1 MSQRQQPARDPGAEY
16 EEERQY
22 TAGGHTLE
30 ELDEKPKNHS
40 RTLFFSELFKNLFN
54 PLNENKKQPSGPSAT
69 IRSRRGMRGSSK
81 PSPHEQRRHIIQR
94 FMTRWRKEVGND
106 IYPAMRLILPN
117 SDRDRAVYG
126 LKESNIGK
134 LLVKLMKIDK
144 NSEDGYNLLRWKL
157 PGQSAASRMAGDFA
171 GRCYEVLSKRP
182 MRISPG
188 DMRIADVNELLDKLA
203 AASGEKEQ
211 LPIFETFY
219 QRMNPEELMWLIRII
234 LKQMKVGATEKT
246 FLDLWHPDAD
256 KLFSVSSSLRR
267 VCWELYDP
275 SVTLDNHQT
284 QICLM
289 QCFQPQLANFQTSAS
304 FEKLIERLYKSSPDS
319 DDQEYWIEEKLDGE
333 RMQLH
338 MVEDDSVPGGK
349 RFGFWSRKAK
359 DYTYL
364 YGQSL
369 YDESAITRYLK
380 NAFAPGV
387 RNIILDGEMITWD
400 PQSDKIMNFGTL
412 KSAAASELH
421 TPKDDTPRP
430 VFRAFDILYL
440 NDQPLTQYTL
450 RDRHNA
456 LEKAVLGEPRRL
468 EIHEYTKATTPDPIE
483 PLLRKVVA
491 ESGEG
496 LVLKNPRSSY
506 QLGVRN
512 DDWIKVKPDYLDE
525 FGENFDCVIIGGY
538 FGSGRR
544 GGGLSS
550 FMCGLRVTEND
561 IKAGANP
568 EKCYSFCRVGG
579 GFRAEDLAAIRH
591 LTDGKWVNWD
601 SNRPPIEY
609 IELGGTGRDRQVE
622 KPDVWIRPSESVVIS
637 IKGASIGA
645 SDLFAKNITVR
656 FPRFK
661 GLKRDKRWDQALNYD
676 EFLELGREAESKVKE
691 KKMTMEKRRT
701 RAKRVK
707 KEVAIVGQDD
717 QAPAEF
723 AGPRTR
729 VFEGLEFCVL
739 TDCVAP
745 VRKTKTQL
753 EALIKEN
760 GGKISQRA
768 EPGSGQLL
776 LADKKVVK
784 VASLIKAGDVDI
796 IRPRWVLDCVAQA
809 DRDFLL
815 PFETVHLFHASD
827 AMRELA
833 EENTDPYGDSYARDL
848 SLKELRGLLDS
859 MPKGIADEPFDK
871 HAFLDQLAEQGHD
884 LGLLKG
890 HTFRRKTV
898 CFALAGAVPDFTTFK
913 LSNWIKF
920 GGGQVSE
927 DLEDRSVTH
936 VVILS
941 SGEVGEREKAAEVR
955 SVISSRSP
963 LPRIVTQKWVE
974 ECWKNS
980 TLLDEERYQPL

>member
-1 MSQRQQPARDPGAEY
+1 MSQRQQSARDPGAEY

-22 TAGGHTLE
+22 AAGGHTLE
-30 ELDEKPKNHS
+30 ELDDKPKNHS

-81 PSPHEQRRHIIQR
+81 PSPHEQRRHIIER

-117 SDRDRAVYG
+117 SDRDRSVYG

-182 MRISPG
+182 MRIDPG

-211 LPIFETFY
+211 SPIFETFY

-284 QICLM
+284 QISLM

-304 FEKLIERLYKSSPDS
+304 FEKLIERLYKSTPDS
-319 DDQEYWIEEKLDGE
+319 DDKEYWIEEKLDGE

-338 MVEDDSVPGGK
+338 MVEDGSVPGGK

-380 NAFAPGV
+380 SAFAPGV
-387 RNIILDGEMITWD
+387 RNIVLDGEMITWD

-412 KSAAASELH
+412 KTAAVSEMH
-421 TPKDDTPRP
+421 TPKDDAPRP
-430 VFRAFDILYL
+430 VFRVFDILYL

-496 LVLKNPRSSY
+496 LVLKNPRSPY

-561 IKAGANP
+561 IKAGSNP
-568 EKCYSFCRVGG
+568 EKCYSFCKVGG
-579 GFRAEDLAAIRH
+579 GFRAEDFAAIRH
-591 LTDGKWVNWD
+591 VTDGKWINWD
-601 SNRPPIEY
+601 SNRPPTEY
-609 IELGGTGRDRQVE
+609 IELGGTGRDRQAE

-645 SDLFAKNITVR
+645 SDQFAKNITVR

-701 RAKRVK
+701 RAKRIK
-707 KEVAIVGQDD
+707 KEVSIVGQDD
-717 QAPAEF
+717 QALAEF

-745 VRKTKTQL
+745 VRKTKAQL
-753 EALIKEN
+753 ETLIKEN

-796 IRPRWVLDCVAQA
+796 IRPRWVLDCVAQT

-815 PFETVHLFHASD
+815 PFETAHLFHAID

-848 SLKELRGLLDS
+848 SLKELRELLDN
-859 MPKGIADEPFDK
+859 MPNGIADEPFDK
-871 HAFLDQLAEQGHD
+871 HAFLDQLAQQGHD

-898 CFALAGAVPDFTTFK
+898 YFAVAGDVSDFTTLKF
-913 LSNWIKF
+913 SNWIKF

-927 DLEDRSVTH
+927 DIEDRSVTH

-941 SGEVGEREKAAEVR
+941 SNDVGEREKATEVR
-955 SVISSRSP
+955 SVISSRSL

-974 ECWKNS
+974 ECWKNT
-980 TLLDEERYQPL
+980 TLLDEERYKPL